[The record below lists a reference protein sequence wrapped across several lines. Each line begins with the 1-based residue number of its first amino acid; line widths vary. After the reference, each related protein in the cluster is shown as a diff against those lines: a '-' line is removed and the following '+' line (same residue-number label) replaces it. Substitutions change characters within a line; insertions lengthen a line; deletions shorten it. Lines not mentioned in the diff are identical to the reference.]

1 MSDTSGDSVSTGS
14 IASVGTGSTHRALP
28 VSIMHQSGVTDG
40 GPRQGQ
46 GQEGLGSVTEGERE
60 VEGRIV
66 SVSTAGGIER
76 EGEEN
81 REGEGEGSMQA
92 RERGGDSGIG
102 NQETEQSSSSPVAS
116 AGTGIAGPSSSG
128 MSVQTEARTAA
139 VLQRTPS
146 GSVVGSSVLTTPM
159 MDDGTVTVTEAET
172 ETDTGARVE
181 AAILGEGEGEA
192 VHLQQ
197 DEMSVPSGNTALYS
211 IDMATAASTVT
222 VTVAD
227 SESVA
232 VRLAAIHVATL
243 STEDLHSTADET
255 DEAYLPSLN
264 YSFVSFISFPFVLS
278 SSSKAAVLECDA
290 TQQMRRGEQHI

>member
-76 EGEEN
+76 EGEES
-81 REGEGEGSMQA
+81 REGEGLMQV
-92 RERGGDSGIG
+92 RERGGDSGVG
-102 NQETEQSSSSPVAS
+102 NQETEQSSSSAVAS
-116 AGTGIAGPSSSG
+116 AGTGIADPSSSG
-128 MSVQTEARTAA
+128 MSVLTEARTAA

-159 MDDGTVTVTEAET
+159 MDDGTVTVTET

-181 AAILGEGEGEA
+181 AATLGEGEGEA
-192 VHLQQ
+192 VRLQQ

-222 VTVAD
+222 ATVAD

-243 STEDLHSTADET
+243 STEDLYSTADET
-255 DEAYLPSLN
+255 DEAYLSSLN

>member
-40 GPRQGQ
+40 GPRLGLGQ

-76 EGEEN
+76 EGEESK
-81 REGEGEGSMQA
+81 EGEGLMQV
-92 RERGGDSGIG
+92 RERGGDSGVG

-116 AGTGIAGPSSSG
+116 AGTGIADPSSSG
-128 MSVQTEARTAA
+128 MSVLTEARTAA

-146 GSVVGSSVLTTPM
+146 GSVVGSSVSTTPM
-159 MDDGTVTVTEAET
+159 MDDGTVTVTETET
-172 ETDTGARVE
+172 ETDTGVRVE
-181 AAILGEGEGEA
+181 AATLGEGEGEA
-192 VHLQQ
+192 VRLQQ

-222 VTVAD
+222 ATVAD

-243 STEDLHSTADET
+243 STEDLYSTADET
-255 DEAYLPSLN
+255 DEAYLSSLN

>member
-40 GPRQGQ
+40 GPRLGQ

-76 EGEEN
+76 EGEES
-81 REGEGEGSMQA
+81 REGEGLMQA

-181 AAILGEGEGEA
+181 AATLGEGEGEGEA
-192 VHLQQ
+192 VRLQQ

-243 STEDLHSTADET
+243 STEDLYSTADET